1 MVAIS
6 SFVAIAGL
14 AIGAIGTFAQISAS
28 KQAASE
34 QRKARAAQRRVQQEQ
49 TRRSRLQALR
59 QAQLTRARAQSTG
72 IGIGAG
78 ESSGLAGGLSSV
90 SANTGAALGSAS
102 QLSGLSNQISVFNQ
116 NAADAQSRAQTFGA
130 VAGLGSTIASFAVKN
145 RAFIDG
151 TSGQAATRTPDQPS
165 TFTGL
170 TALNF

>member
-130 VAGLGSTIASFAVKN
+130 VSGLGSTIASFALKN
-145 RAFIDG
+145 KSFFDG
-151 TSGQAATRTPDQPS
+151 TPGQAATRTPNQSS